1 MLEIV
6 SSDLRTGRMSLRTIR
21 RKLSMYIRV
30 YLLCP
35 KKNST
40 RKTNS
45 SKDGFIKSNESSR
58 W

>member
-30 YLLCP
+30 
-35 KKNST
+35 
-40 RKTNS
+40 
-45 SKDGFIKSNESSR
+45 
-58 W
+58 